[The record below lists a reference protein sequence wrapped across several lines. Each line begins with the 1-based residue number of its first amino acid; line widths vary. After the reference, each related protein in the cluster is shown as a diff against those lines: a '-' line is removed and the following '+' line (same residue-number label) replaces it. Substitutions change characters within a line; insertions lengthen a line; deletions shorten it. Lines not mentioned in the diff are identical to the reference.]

1 MTNIYMIYIR
11 LRWKIYAA
19 VYDVVILKCIN
30 LELLHFFFFEFEA
43 ATRRA
48 PV

>member
-1 MTNIYMIYIR
+1 MIYIR
-11 LRWKIYAA
+11 LGWNMYVA

-30 LELLHFFFFEFEA
+30 LELLHFFSFEFEA

-48 PV
+48 HAV